1 MRVMWSSQN
10 DSTQTA
16 TDTVQTGDSVSI
28 SHYVTLIVLALGIG
42 AATLIVK
49 KKCHK
54 DIAK

>member
-1 MRVMWSSQN
+1 MWSSQN

-28 SHYVTLIVLALGIG
+28 SLYVTLIVLALGIG

-49 KKCHK
+49 KKYHK

>member
-1 MRVMWSSQN
+1 MWSSQN

-28 SHYVTLIVLALGIG
+28 SLYVTLIVLALGIG
-42 AATLIVK
+42 AATLIAK